1 MGCGLSSLTGPTS
14 LVMNHRDK
22 QRRVNVCWEVG
33 DERKCET
40 MSKDQAYALK
50 AWLEENN
57 GFTYWFQALDD

>member
-50 AWLEENN
+50 AWLDSNG